1 VKRIASRLGLAQ
13 AASGL
18 VSGVFTPFFGA
29 WLAWRGLTADQI
41 AILLSAGLLLRGLAG
56 PASGIIAD
64 ARNDR
69 RTVMLVLY
77 WATVIGYGA
86 LNFTAAPLFI
96 FLASVPA
103 TVAFGSATPLL
114 ESVSVRLS
122 ERYGFNYGRVR
133 LWASVGFCR
142 GKHPGRGLRLVVRYV
157 DSGSL
162 ARRRRHAVRRHDPE
176 PSRSTPRPCARRSL
190 PAAARNLRRN
200 ARIAA
205 LGRIP
210 DLSRGD
216 ELRPGQPCLLLQLW
230 RLHWRALGYS
240 GLLIGIL
247 WPLGVLAEI
256 ALFSQSLRVLRL
268 IGPTRLLLYGGLGCA
283 MRWTILAFDPPL
295 PVVVFAQFL
304 HGATFALAHL
314 GAMYF
319 ILRAV
324 PPRLAAT
331 AQSLYSSARRHR
343 HGNRDLCFRPHLCR
357 LRRTRL
363 SSDVGDGRSG
373 DGHGAAAGAALA
385 RRTHYLRRPRGPC
398 RHSLEQSLDP
408 SLVVQMDRVRRR
420 HTRQARHGHD
430 LAGNHHDEFGPRGKA
445 HISYMQ

>member
-1 VKRIASRLGLAQ
+1 MKRIASRLGLAQ

-77 WATVIGYGA
+77 WAVFVGYGA
-86 LNFTAAPLFI
+86 LNFTATPLFI

-103 TVAFGSATPLL
+103 TVAFGSTTPLL

-133 LWASVGFCR
+133 LWASSAFVAANILGGACVWLY
-142 GKHPGRGLRLVVRYV
+142 GMWIVAVWLAAGAMLCVVTT
-157 DSGSL
+157 L
-162 ARRRRHAVRRHDPE
+162 
-176 PSRSTPRPCARRSL
+176 SL
-190 PAAARNLRRN
+190 PAPP
-200 ARIAA
+200 
-205 LGRIP
+205 P
-210 DLSRGD
+210 DHVRGD
-216 ELRPGQPCLLLQLW
+216 LFLRLRETLGETRELLRSGVFLIFLAAASFDQGSHAFYYGYGG
-230 RLHWRALGYS
+230 LHWRALGYS

-283 MRWTILAFDPPL
+283 VRWTILAFDPPL

-331 AQSLYSSARRHR
+331 AQSLYFVCSAGIVMGIATFASGHIYAAY
-343 HGNRDLCFRPHLCR
+343 G
-357 LRRTRL
+357 
-363 SSDVGDGRSG
+363 GRAYLLMSAMG
-373 DGHGAAAGAALA
+373 VVAMGMALLLA
-385 RRTHYLRRPRGPC
+385 RRW
-398 RHSLEQSLDP
+398 
-408 SLVVQMDRVRRR
+408 
-420 HTRQARHGHD
+420 HG
-430 LAGNHHDEFGPRGKA
+430 GRIIYGA
-445 HISYMQ
+445 HEDHVDTV

>member
-1 VKRIASRLGLAQ
+1 MKRIASRLGLAQ

-77 WATVIGYGA
+77 WAMLIGYGA
-86 LNFTAAPLFI
+86 LNFTAVPLFI

-103 TVAFGSATPLL
+103 TVANGSATPLL

-133 LWASVGFCR
+133 LWASSAFVVANILGGACVWLYGMWTVAPWLAVGAMLC
-142 GKHPGRGLRLVVRYV
+142 VVTT
-157 DSGSL
+157 L
-162 ARRRRHAVRRHDPE
+162 
-176 PSRSTPRPCARRSL
+176 SL
-190 PAAARNLRRN
+190 PA
-200 ARIAA
+200 
-205 LGRIP
+205 P
-210 DLSRGD
+210 PPHHPRGD
-216 ELRPGQPCLLLQLW
+216 LFLRLRETFGETRELLRSGVFLIFLAAASFDQGSHAFYYSYGG
-230 RLHWRALGYS
+230 LHWRALGYS
-240 GLLIGIL
+240 GMLIGIL
-247 WPLGVLAEI
+247 WPLGVFAEI

-268 IGPTRLLLYGGLGCA
+268 IGPTRLLWYGGLGCVV
-283 MRWTILAFDPPL
+283 RWTILAFDPPL
-295 PVVVFAQFL
+295 PVVMFAQFL

-331 AQSLYSSARRHR
+331 AQSLYFVCSAGIVMGIATFASGHIYAVY
-343 HGNRDLCFRPHLCR
+343 G
-357 LRRTRL
+357 
-363 SSDVGDGRSG
+363 GRAYLLMSAMG
-373 DGHGAAAGAALA
+373 VVAMGLALLLA
-385 RRTHYLRRPRGPC
+385 RRW
-398 RHSLEQSLDP
+398 
-408 SLVVQMDRVRRR
+408 
-420 HTRQARHGHD
+420 HGGRIIHG
-430 LAGNHHDEFGPRGKA
+430 AHDE
-445 HISYMQ
+445 HIDTI

>member
-56 PASGIIAD
+56 PASGVIAD

-77 WATVIGYGA
+77 GAMVIGYGA
-86 LNFTAAPLFI
+86 LNFTAAPLLI

-103 TVAFGSATPLL
+103 TVANGSALPLL

-133 LWASVGFCR
+133 LWASSAFVAANILGGACVWLY
-142 GKHPGRGLRLVVRYV
+142 GMSIVAVWLAIGAMLCVVTT
-157 DSGSL
+157 L
-162 ARRRRHAVRRHDPE
+162 
-176 PSRSTPRPCARRSL
+176 SL
-190 PAAARNLRRN
+190 PAPP
-200 ARIAA
+200 
-205 LGRIP
+205 P
-210 DLSRGD
+210 DHPRGD
-216 ELRPGQPCLLLQLW
+216 LVLRLRETFGETRELLRSGVFLIFLAAASFDQGSHAFYYGYGG
-230 RLHWRALGYS
+230 LHWRALGYS

-247 WPLGVLAEI
+247 WPLGVFAEI

-268 IGPTRLLLYGGLGCA
+268 IGPTRLLLYGGLGCVV
-283 MRWTILAFDPPL
+283 RWTILAFDPPL

-331 AQSLYSSARRHR
+331 AQSLYFVCSAGIVMGIATFASGHIYAAY
-343 HGNRDLCFRPHLCR
+343 G
-357 LRRTRL
+357 
-363 SSDVGDGRSG
+363 GRAYLLMSAMG
-373 DGHGAAAGAALA
+373 VVAMSMALLLA
-385 RRTHYLRRPRGPC
+385 RRWHGGRII
-398 RHSLEQSLDP
+398 HSAYEDH
-408 SLVVQMDRVRRR
+408 VD
-420 HTRQARHGHD
+420 T
-430 LAGNHHDEFGPRGKA
+430 
-445 HISYMQ
+445 I